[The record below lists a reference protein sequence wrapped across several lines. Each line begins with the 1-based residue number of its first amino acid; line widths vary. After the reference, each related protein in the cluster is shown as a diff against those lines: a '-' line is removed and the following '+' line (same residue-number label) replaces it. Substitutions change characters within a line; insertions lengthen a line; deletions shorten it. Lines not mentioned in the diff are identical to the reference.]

1 MTVNSSVNF
10 VIYCIFGDKF
20 KRLFCSLFCKPCGVK
35 EDVKH
40 IQRYTTKRGGECIV
54 NERSSTT
61 QVYET
66 TQKTSSTDKINTI
79 ANDTTNSRLKT
90 IKEVSKIRTSEL
102 NCDTSLFFINYN
114 TQKECIVFVILYREK
129 ME

>member
-1 MTVNSSVNF
+1 MFHVCGESSRKVCTALTQVSNLLVTVNSSVNF

-35 EDVKH
+35 AEVQH
-40 IQRYTTKRGGECIV
+40 IQRYTTKRGGEGVIA

-66 TQKTSSTDKINTI
+66 TQKTSSTDKINII

-90 IKEVSKIRTSEL
+90 IREVSK
-102 NCDTSLFFINYN
+102 Y
-114 TQKECIVFVILYREK
+114 
-129 ME
+129 